1 MHFISELI
9 SGIFGLIFFVAY
21 LILFVYALLDILK
34 NPNLNQTTKLLWI
47 LIILVAPILGSL
59 IYIFWGRNQSFL

>member
-9 SGIFGLIFFVAY
+9 SGIFGLIFFIAY
-21 LILFVYALLDILK
+21 LVLFLYALLDIFK

-47 LIILVAPILGSL
+47 LIILIAPILGSL

>member
-21 LILFVYALLDILK
+21 AILVIYAFLDIIK
-34 NPNLNQTTKLLWI
+34 NPNLNQTAKLLWI
-47 LIILVAPILGSL
+47 IIILIAPILGSL

>member
-9 SGIFGLIFFVAY
+9 SGIFGLIFFIAY
-21 LILFVYALLDILK
+21 VILFLYALLDIFK
-34 NPNLNQTTKLLWI
+34 NPNLNQTTKLLWV

>member
-21 LILFVYALLDILK
+21 LILFLYALLDILK
-34 NPNLNQTTKLLWI
+34 NPNLNQITKLLWI

>member
-21 LILFVYALLDILK
+21 LILFLYALLDILK

>member
-21 LILFVYALLDILK
+21 VLLFIIALTSILR
-34 NPNLNQTTKLLWI
+34 NRSLNQTTKLLWI
-47 LIILVAPILGSL
+47 IIILIAPILGSL
-59 IYIFWGRNQSFL
+59 IYIFWGRNQNFL

>member
-9 SGIFGLIFFVAY
+9 SGVFGLIFFVAY
-21 LILFVYALLDILK
+21 LILFLYALLDIFK

>member
-9 SGIFGLIFFVAY
+9 SGVFGLIFFVAY
-21 LILFVYALLDILK
+21 LILFLYALLDIFK

-59 IYIFWGRNQSFL
+59 IYIFWGRNQNFL

>member
-21 LILFVYALLDILK
+21 LILFLYALLDIFK

-59 IYIFWGRNQSFL
+59 IYIFWGRNQNFL

>member
-21 LILFVYALLDILK
+21 AILVIYSLLDIFK

-47 LIILVAPILGSL
+47 IIILVAPILGSL

>member
-9 SGIFGLIFFVAY
+9 SGIFGLIFFIAY
-21 LILFVYALLDILK
+21 VILFIYALLDIFK

-47 LIILVAPILGSL
+47 LIILIAPILGSL
-59 IYIFWGRNQSFL
+59 IYIFWGRNQTFL